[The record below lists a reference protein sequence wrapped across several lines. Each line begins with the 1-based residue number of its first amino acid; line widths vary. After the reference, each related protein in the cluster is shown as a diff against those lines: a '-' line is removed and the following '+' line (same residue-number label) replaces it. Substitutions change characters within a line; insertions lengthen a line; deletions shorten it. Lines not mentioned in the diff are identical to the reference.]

1 VSLFLIVP
9 GTVFFLYGAVLCFF
23 SNITTGT
30 VLTVLFGLL
39 VALCGVFFGKIRLFS
54 KKKIGKITISSFC
67 LLCAFEICLCA
78 FIALYGQADNVSY
91 DEDVVIV
98 LGAGLRGD
106 RVSDPLRRRLDAA
119 IEYHEKNPDA
129 LIVVTGGRGIGED
142 VTEAYAMEKY
152 LIDRGVSQERII
164 KEERST
170 STNENMRFSKKIL
183 DEILP
188 DGYTIA
194 VITNNFHIF
203 RGVSIAKIEGFEN
216 VTHLHASLAWYNAF
230 PCYVR
235 ESLAVMK
242 MWVFG

>member
-1 VSLFLIVP
+1 MSWLLIVS
-9 GTVFFLYGAVLCFF
+9 GFVFFLYGAVLCFF

-30 VLTVLFGLL
+30 VLTVLIGIFI
-39 VALCGVFFGKIRLFS
+39 VLCGVFFGKIRLFS
-54 KKKIGKITISSFC
+54 KKKIGKITISAFC

-152 LIDRGVSQERII
+152 LIDRGVLQERII
-164 KEERST
+164 KEESST
-170 STNENMRFSKKIL
+170 STNENMRFSKVLL
-183 DEILP
+183 DDILP
-188 DGYTIA
+188 DGYTVA
-194 VITNNFHIF
+194 VITNNFHVF
-203 RGVSIAKIEGFEN
+203 RGVSIAKLEGLEK
-216 VTHLHASLAWYNAF
+216 VSHLHASLAWYNAF
-230 PCYVR
+230 PCYIR
-235 ESLAVMK
+235 ESLAVLK